1 MNWPNRLTLIRL
13 LIVPIIIITIIYR
26 RTDNALL
33 SNLPLFLFVC
43 ASFTDAL
50 DGYIARKYNLKTELG
65 TFLDPLAD
73 KTLILS
79 TFLSL
84 HFASTYLIKMPVW
97 VLIIIA
103 SRDFI
108 IVMWLIVSYMN
119 HLEIVIRPNFL
130 GKTTTFFQML
140 TIMCLLFEQPLSL
153 YVWRMTFV
161 LTVASAASYIWR
173 ETRKLKD
180 IRVK

>member
-1 MNWPNRLTLIRL
+1 MNWPNRLTFIRL
-13 LIVPIIIITIIYR
+13 LTVPFLIIAVIYR
-26 RTDNALL
+26 REDHFILC
-33 SNLPLFLFVC
+33 NLPLLLFIF
-43 ASFTDAL
+43 ASLTDAI
-50 DGYIARKYNLKTELG
+50 DGYIARKYNQKTELG

-73 KTLILS
+73 KTLILT

-84 HFASTYLIKMPVW
+84 HFSSTYAIKMPVW

-108 IVMWLIVSYMN
+108 IVMWLIVSYMT
-119 HLEIVIRPNFL
+119 HLEIVIKPNFL

-140 TIMCLLFEQPLSL
+140 TIMCLLLQLTYSF
-153 YVWRMTFV
+153 YVWRITLV

-173 ETRKLKD
+173 ETRKLQE
-180 IRVK
+180 VKI

>member
-1 MNWPNRLTLIRL
+1 MNWPNRLTITRL
-13 LIVPIIIITIIYR
+13 LIVPFLIIAVIYR
-26 RTDNALL
+26 REDYFILYH
-33 SNLPLFLFVC
+33 LPLFLFIF
-43 ASFTDAL
+43 ASLTDAI
-50 DGYIARKYNLKTELG
+50 DGYIARKYNQKTELG

-73 KTLILS
+73 KTLILT

-84 HFASTYLIKMPVW
+84 HFSSTCLIKMPVW

-119 HLEIVIRPNFL
+119 HLEIVIKPNFL

-140 TIMCLLFEQPLSL
+140 TIMCLLLHLRYSV
-153 YVWRMTFV
+153 YVWRVTLV
-161 LTVASAASYIWR
+161 LTVASAISYIWR
-173 ETRKLKD
+173 ETRKLKEM
-180 IRVK
+180 KM